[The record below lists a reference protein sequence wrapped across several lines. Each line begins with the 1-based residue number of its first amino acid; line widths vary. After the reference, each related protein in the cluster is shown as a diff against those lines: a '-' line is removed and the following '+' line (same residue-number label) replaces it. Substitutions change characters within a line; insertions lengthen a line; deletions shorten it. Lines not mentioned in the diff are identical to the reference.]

1 MARSPDYVRLATN
14 AARSLADTAFDSLP
28 LAALVVDSRPNRL
41 PIILANAAARGCLAG
56 HSEQSPLL
64 DGSLYGLLE
73 PASAS
78 AVEPILASLS
88 DGESS
93 IQRTLSWRLT
103 RGECTVKTE
112 FKLLDGAPGQRL
124 VMLTFAPMEAERDI
138 VGAVEQLPFNMVILD
153 RQLNVTYANTGA
165 ERSSG
170 RTGGLRGISALT
182 LAPISAV
189 PHEVYLRALEGC
201 HYHEDGL
208 ELSAPGTPVRCFEI
222 DMEPLRSPS
231 GIVGLIVLS
240 TETGERPLLR
250 SPRTRRERRLREL
263 ADDNAQDIITV
274 AAPDGGLQYVSGG
287 VKGAL
292 GYTPE
297 ELRSIHLFD
306 HVHADDAQSLRAK
319 YQRLTTSQIDRFSH
333 QHRVRRKDGTYRWL
347 ESNYVAAFDDP
358 LIYGVVINSRDIT
371 ERKEAESRLAQREE
385 IFRLAAEAVDGVI
398 FEWDLTQGIVHR
410 SRGVL
415 EILGIEPEDLA
426 PDIDA
431 WCERIHPNDFS
442 VYRKEIG
449 LALVNGRGWT
459 TTYRIRDSRGRY
471 RSMLERGL
479 IQRNATGD
487 PVRAIGCCVDV
498 SEIKRLTDL
507 LAETQRTA
515 NMGGWEYSYSARE
528 LTWTEEMFRIYETS
542 PAEFVVSRD
551 SVLEYCSPASRQS
564 FVDAIG
570 RAESASADEQFD
582 LELEITTLKNR
593 QIWVRMIGHVEKLN
607 GRPFRAFGSVQNIQ
621 AQKLAQ
627 FALENSTD
635 WLKLSMSMAHMHAWR
650 WDKAKDEFEFAIV
663 DGQAVN
669 LPTEFPGMKELMAR
683 IHPKDRMSCRRAI
696 EQAFKTHRDMHQEF
710 RLKAN
715 DGRYRTYTA
724 TVRPVFDAAGSPRGL
739 VGVTQDVTPW
749 RESEAQMRRSEQ
761 LLHTTTSNAAD
772 TLMLVD
778 TALCIRFINKSSR
791 GMTIEQIVGRDI
803 AAILPEAAC
812 TFVIAKLRQVLATE
826 ETATYEFES
835 KEGDS
840 DEVQFFENRAVFVRD
855 DNIGTGISIS
865 VRNITERK
873 RLEQEILD
881 VSTRERQTIGRD
893 LHDGL
898 GQELTGVALMLR
910 GLATRIQ
917 HQSPETVV
925 QVNEIVGLV
934 NQSIE
939 SARSLA
945 RGLLPVHTDSGG
957 LPFALR
963 TLAARTRDLYGL
975 EVNFRAEVWPELSLS
990 EASASHLYRIAQEA
1004 LTNAARHGHASK
1016 VEIFLLVTRNA
1027 FFLRITDDG
1036 TGVGGAH
1043 ASATGMGL
1051 KIMRY
1056 RAGMIG
1062 AKFEIGPNIP
1072 HGTVVRVTGDQ
1083 PVTAGALHP
1092 AHVTYGGHDYGR

>member
-28 LAALVVDSRPNRL
+28 LAALVVDSRSKRL
-41 PIILANAAARGCLAG
+41 PIVLANAAARGCLAG
-56 HSEQSPLL
+56 HSEQAPLL

-73 PASAS
+73 PPSAS
-78 AVEPILASLS
+78 AIEPILASLS
-88 DGESS
+88 DRESNTH
-93 IQRTLSWRLT
+93 RALSWRLT
-103 RGECTVKTE
+103 RGERAVMTE
-112 FKLLDGAPGQRL
+112 FKLLDCAPGQRL
-124 VMLTFAPMEAERDI
+124 VMVTFAPLEVEPDL
-138 VGAVEQLPFNMVILD
+138 VDAVEQLPFNMVILD
-153 RQLNVTYANTGA
+153 RQLNVTYANPGA

-170 RTGGLRGISALT
+170 KIGGLRGSSALT

-201 HYHEDGL
+201 HYHQDGL
-208 ELSAPGTPVRCFEI
+208 ELSMPGAPVRCFEI
-222 DMEPLRSPS
+222 DMEPLRSSS

-250 SPRTRRERRLREL
+250 SPQSRRERRLREL
-263 ADDNAQDIITV
+263 AEDNAQDIITV

-287 VKGAL
+287 VKNAL

-371 ERKEAESRLAQREE
+371 ERKQAESRLAQREE

-426 PDIDA
+426 PAIDA
-431 WCERIHPNDFS
+431 WCERIHPSDFS

-449 LALVNGRGWT
+449 LALINGRGWT

-551 SVLEYCSPASRQS
+551 SVLEYCSPASRKS

-570 RAESASADEQFD
+570 HAETSADEQFD

-593 QIWVRMIGHVEKLN
+593 HIWVRMIGHVEKLD

-635 WLKLSMSMAHMHAWR
+635 WLKLSMNMAHMHAWR

-663 DGQAVN
+663 DGRAVN

-696 EQAFKTHRDMHQEF
+696 EQAFKTQREMHQEF

-724 TVRPVFDAAGSPRGL
+724 IIRPVFDAAGAPRGL

-749 RESEAQMRRSEQ
+749 RESEAQVRRSEQ
-761 LLHTTTSNAAD
+761 LLQTTTSNAAD

-778 TALCIRFINKSSR
+778 TDLRIRFINKSSGDR
-791 GMTIEQIVGRDI
+791 TIEQIVGCEI
-803 AAILPEAAC
+803 SAILPEAARAL
-812 TFVIAKLRQVLATE
+812 VVAKLRQVLTTE

-835 KEGDS
+835 EEGDPQ
-840 DEVQFFENRAVFVRD
+840 EVQYFENRAVFVRD

-873 RLEQEILD
+873 RLEQEILE
-881 VSTRERQTIGRD
+881 VSSRERQTIGRD

-917 HQSPETVV
+917 HQLPETVV

-1043 ASATGMGL
+1043 KSATGMGL

-1092 AHVTYGGHDYGR
+1092 AHVTYGGHEYGR